1 MSIPFALAAAA
12 AEALVRFA
20 GVVEPLVLLDGA
32 DGIMLDLLV
41 AGPET
46 IVARLDM
53 VARLDGCLF
62 SGWPLSSS

>member
-1 MSIPFALAAAA
+1 M
-12 AEALVRFA
+12 RFA
-20 GVVEPLVLLDGA
+20 GVVEPPLVLLDGA